1 METNCNLDLPSSKIY
16 VLTTRETA
24 SASEYTIACLKAFM
38 DVELVGTQTYG
49 KYVTMYSF
57 SPQYEEN
64 GKMVADKE
72 LANWLIFPVCSRFT
86 NIDGYPNSLEGM
98 PTQHEVKEDLF
109 NGIELGDENEPLLA
123 EALALISGTRRTQAK
138 GRSVETAPTF
148 NMLPKSF
155 NDVKSNRIIHL
166 K

>member
-1 METNCNLDLPSSKIY
+1 METNCNLDLPSQKVYI
-16 VLTTRETA
+16 LTSGETV

-38 DVELVGTQTYG
+38 DVELVGTKTYG
-49 KYVTMYSF
+49 KYVTMYAF

-64 GKMVADKE
+64 GKLVADKE

-98 PTQHEVKEDLF
+98 TPQHEVKEDLF
-109 NGIELGDENEPLLA
+109 NGIQLGDENEPLLA
-123 EALALISGTRRTQAK
+123 EALALISGTRRMQVK
-138 GRSVETAPTF
+138 SRSIDTSPVF
-148 NMLPKSF
+148 NMLPKTS
-155 NDVKSNRIIHL
+155 NDIKSNRIIHV

>member
-1 METNCNLDLPSSKIY
+1 
-16 VLTTRETA
+16 
-24 SASEYTIACLKAFM
+24 M

-64 GKMVADKE
+64 GKMVADEE
-72 LANWLIFPVCSRFT
+72 LANWLIFPVCSRFS
-86 NIDGYPNSLEGM
+86 NINGYPSSLEGM
-98 PTQHEVKEDLF
+98 IPQHEVNEDLF
-109 NGIELGDENEPLLA
+109 NGIQLGDANEPLLA
-123 EALALISGTRRTQAK
+123 EALALISGTQRRQAK
-138 GRSVETAPTF
+138 ERSIETAPAF

-155 NDVKSNRIIHL
+155 NDIKSNRIIHI